1 MLHRIAALGLTV
13 AVCVPVVLAAQAG
26 AATDVIVGRVV
37 DAATGAPIDHASVS
51 AASLANGRVRTTQ
64 SAADGRYVLVFA
76 DGGGRYTISA
86 RRLGYAMTSL
96 TVARRAESDRINV
109 DIALPVTATLLERVV
124 VTPDSTAASAGT
136 GRTVTQERISRLPLD
151 NAGDLAAIAALTPG
165 VVSTSATDTTTATFS
180 VAGQRPTQNHISL
193 DGLTYAAGTV
203 PRDAI
208 RETRVVTS
216 TYDVAKGQFSG
227 GEVASST
234 KSGTNAVQ
242 TSLTYDAQS
251 SALLQSDRHV
261 ACQRSGDERAF
272 GYRE

>member
-1 MLHRIAALGLTV
+1 MKYRIAALGLTV

-76 DGGGRYTISA
+76 DGGGRYTIRA

-136 GRTVTQERISRLPLD
+136 GRTVTQERGGRTVTHKKRAMPWLIAGRGIASRLVLCKRCA
-151 NAGDLAAIAALTPG
+151 N
-165 VVSTSATDTTTATFS
+165 
-180 VAGQRPTQNHISL
+180 R
-193 DGLTYAAGTV
+193 
-203 PRDAI
+203 
-208 RETRVVTS
+208 
-216 TYDVAKGQFSG
+216 
-227 GEVASST
+227 
-234 KSGTNAVQ
+234 
-242 TSLTYDAQS
+242 
-251 SALLQSDRHV
+251 
-261 ACQRSGDERAF
+261 
-272 GYRE
+272 